1 MSALM
6 EIQRNMMYA
15 TPPHEDGNG
24 FHAAIQRRFWNA
36 PRKRKREREG
46 LRERGGEGVGEREEE
61 GEAERERE
69 LSKSFLAKPIATFF
83 SI

>member
-36 PRKRKREREG
+36 PREREREREG
-46 LRERGGEGVGEREEE
+46 LRERGGEMGGGERGR
-61 GEAERERE
+61 GERGGKKRE
-69 LSKSFLAKPIATFF
+69 SFQSRF
-83 SI
+83 

>member
-24 FHAAIQRRFWNA
+24 FHAAIQRQFWNMQT
-36 PRKRKREREG
+36 
-46 LRERGGEGVGEREEE
+46 EGVSE
-61 GEAERERE
+61 GGRRAFRVI
-69 LSKSFLAKPIATFF
+69 SGKVDDDIFLFMEKKAAR
-83 SI
+83 

>member
-36 PRKRKREREG
+36 PRKREREREG
-46 LRERGGEGVGEREEE
+46 LRERGGGKG
-61 GEAERERE
+61 GRERE